1 MRKTPSLSN
10 RLRERGSILIL
21 SALSLVVLGGAV
33 GLAVDSGRA
42 YGVKARLNAA
52 IDAAAIATARALSE
66 GATDADRISRA
77 RSAGLRFFT
86 MNYPN
91 DFMGSTVS
99 TPTIN
104 AQKLENGRWVVDVSA
119 TAEMPTTFMRLLGR
133 TEFEVGAS
141 GQAIRRDLDAM
152 LVMDTSGSLA
162 SPSSVFPTLKNA
174 AINSFISRFVDGP
187 GGDRVG
193 LVSFASGAVIDVP
206 INKNA
211 TRGFNRTQVVNAINS
226 LTAVGATATAEG
238 MAKGVAELQAIPV
251 DVRSSLR
258 VILLFSDGAPNMV
271 NGQFWRGTASAANRL
286 LPSSGTINLYSETG
300 SGSITSPGRCL
311 SSDGACRTM
320 PSNLRNGPETFY
332 SNDYASSSPNN
343 PRISH
348 LPLTGSGGVPLS
360 SFDNR
365 RTLTTATG
373 ATGFP
378 YANNRCNVNKAAR
391 NMVERIAN
399 DARNSDIR
407 VYTIGL
413 GNALNTLEISFCS
426 YTVSN
431 ESGASILRRVANAA
445 DSDALNVNQPRG
457 LYCYAADASELN
469 RCFSS
474 IASEILRLTI

>member
-1 MRKTPSLSN
+1 
-10 RLRERGSILIL
+10 
-21 SALSLVVLGGAV
+21 
-33 GLAVDSGRA
+33 
-42 YGVKARLNAA
+42 
-52 IDAAAIATARALSE
+52 
-66 GATDADRISRA
+66 
-77 RSAGLRFFT
+77 
-86 MNYPN
+86 
-91 DFMGSTVS
+91 
-99 TPTIN
+99 
-104 AQKLENGRWVVDVSA
+104 
-119 TAEMPTTFMRLLGR
+119 
-133 TEFEVGAS
+133 
-141 GQAIRRDLDAM
+141 
-152 LVMDTSGSLA
+152 
-162 SPSSVFPTLKNA
+162 VFPTLKNA

-211 TRGFNRTQVVNAINS
+211 TRGFNRTQIVNAINS

-238 MAKGVAELQAIPV
+238 MAKGFAELQAIPV

-348 LPLTGSGGVPLS
+348 LPLTGSGGVPLA

-399 DARNSDIR
+399 DARNNDIR

-413 GNALNTLEISFCS
+413 GNALNTLEVSFCS